1 LFKLFFV
8 IVVAGGLPTLME
20 KSLVERSVHG
30 IFPVDVFVICVSRS
44 VVARLYSYFVDFE
57 R

>member
-1 LFKLFFV
+1 MFSLFFV